1 MAHRDDVERLL
12 TVIYEPRPFQVDIN
26 GVTGE
31 VHRERPYSKVKIAL
45 AVGVALAII
54 ITIRVVY
61 SAAGGG

>member
-1 MAHRDDVERLL
+1 M
-12 TVIYEPRPFQVDIN
+12 IYEQRPFQVDIN